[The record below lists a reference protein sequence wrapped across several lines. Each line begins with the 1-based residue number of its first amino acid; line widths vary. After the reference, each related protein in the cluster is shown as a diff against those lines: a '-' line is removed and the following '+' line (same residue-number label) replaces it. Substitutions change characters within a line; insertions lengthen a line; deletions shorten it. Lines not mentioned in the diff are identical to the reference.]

1 MSKSIPVLLV
11 LVLAVAAV
19 ALFLKGD
26 SMIYAI
32 QYYNSSFSTVNLSN
46 AAPTVEAVACTDDYS
61 ANDAQVDLNGGTTDV
76 VICNATVNDMNG
88 VGDLTSTVPK
98 GRFFENPAKNS
109 ATCTPSSGAS
119 NYDCYLNNTC
129 AWLGAKNATA
139 QYVYCRFTVYYN
151 AKNTSGA
158 SDIWYGQIN
167 VTDSGFLVGT
177 MNDTIE
183 VGDLLAIGTETPT
196 ILFGAKTAGTNDT
209 TVGTGCGAGCKENIS
224 NQGNIRFDLLINGS
238 NMACSG
244 ASGGTISSFYIHANL
259 TDAALYSQSY
269 ALSTAASSASAS
281 FTDFDLSPNS
291 TATTERPV
299 APGRV
304 VWFGIGIPYGVNGNC
319 QSMVW
324 FTAYQG

>member
-1 MSKSIPVLLV
+1 MPVLLV
-11 LVLAVAAV
+11 LVLAVAAI
-19 ALFLKGD
+19 ALFLEGG
-26 SMIYAI
+26 SVLYAI
-32 QYYNSSFSTVNLSN
+32 QSVNSSFSTVNLSN
-46 AAPTVEAVACTDDYS
+46 GAPTVEGVACTDDYN
-61 ANDAQVDLNGGTTDV
+61 AADTQVDLNGGTTDI
-76 VICNATVNDMNG
+76 VICNATVNDWNG
-88 VGDLTSTVPK
+88 VGDFTSTVPK
-98 GRFFENPAKNS
+98 GRFFEYPAKNS

-167 VTDSGFLVGT
+167 VTDTGFLVGT
-177 MNDTIE
+177 NNDTIE

-209 TVGTGCGAGCKENIS
+209 TVGTGCGAGCKENLT
-224 NQGNIRFDLLINGS
+224 NQGNIQFDILINGS

-244 ASGGTISSFYIHANL
+244 GTGGTISSFFIHTNL

-269 ALSTAASSASAS
+269 ALSASASSATGKFA
-281 FTDFDLSPNS
+281 DFDLSPNS

-324 FTAYQG
+324 FTAYSAV